1 MSLQCHYERG
11 RVRVDIQRKG
21 GGNVTTEAEIEVMW
35 SQTKKFQQLPEFGR
49 GKE

>member
-11 RVRVDIQRKG
+11 RVRVDIQRRG
-21 GGNVTTEAEIEVMW
+21 ENVTTEGEIEVMW
-35 SQTKKFQQLPEFGR
+35 SQTKKFQQPPEVGR